1 MNYSKD
7 EIKQYVAEEDV
18 KFIRMAFCDLSGKQ
32 KNISIHPDELDRA
45 FEYGIA
51 FDASAIPGF
60 GDEVHSDLFLHPDT
74 ATLCVLPWRPDHGRV
89 VRMFCTVSRPN
100 GAPFDAD
107 VRELLRRTV
116 AEAAQMGISFSF
128 GTEMEF
134 YLFHRDE
141 AGEPTKR
148 PYDQAGYMDIAP
160 DDKGEN
166 VRREISLTLE
176 QMGIRPECSHHE
188 QGPGQNEIDF
198 RYSDALTAADNAVTF
213 QTVVKTI
220 AARNGLYADFSPK
233 PIQDRPGSGFHINI
247 SVKGGDMTAM
257 PCMIGGILN
266 RISEMTLF
274 LNPTDRSY
282 HRLGF
287 NKAPKYI
294 SWSSD
299 NRSQLI
305 RIPSATGEY
314 RRAELRSPD
323 PTANP
328 YIAFALLI
336 WAGLEGIANRQELPM
351 ACNRNLFQADAKAL
365 TELKMLPQSR
375 AAAAKIAR
383 ESSFI
388 REHLPEGLLRFF
400 CQG

>member
-32 KNISIHPDELDRA
+32 KNLSIHPDELDRA

-107 VRELLRRTV
+107 VRELLRQTV
-116 AEAAQMGISFSF
+116 AEAEQMGISFSF

-166 VRREISLTLE
+166 VRREICLTLE

-188 QGPGQNEIDF
+188 
-198 RYSDALTAADNAVTF
+198 
-213 QTVVKTI
+213 
-220 AARNGLYADFSPK
+220 
-233 PIQDRPGSGFHINI
+233 
-247 SVKGGDMTAM
+247 
-257 PCMIGGILN
+257 
-266 RISEMTLF
+266 
-274 LNPTDRSY
+274 
-282 HRLGF
+282 
-287 NKAPKYI
+287 
-294 SWSSD
+294 
-299 NRSQLI
+299 
-305 RIPSATGEY
+305 
-314 RRAELRSPD
+314 
-323 PTANP
+323 
-328 YIAFALLI
+328 
-336 WAGLEGIANRQELPM
+336 
-351 ACNRNLFQADAKAL
+351 
-365 TELKMLPQSR
+365 
-375 AAAAKIAR
+375 
-383 ESSFI
+383 
-388 REHLPEGLLRFF
+388 
-400 CQG
+400 